1 MRTRLICSSA
11 RKAHPR
17 IQRCS
22 TSSCTLPTAGTSI
35 TSKPPRS
42 PPSRCRPRPRLRLRS
57 TARLELPPDKP
68 ASPPPLAASRGQ
80 QESNRVIQI
89 EPVEKQEPPSAL
101 CRVRG
106 DETPV
111 RGACFFALRSGIA
124 TSAASSDRYTVTS
137 FAQIAIWFYNCSIN
151 TCNPHHPPPPSLSE
165 HPDPNYLVS
174 ATRCISL
181 VFPQPCATR
190 PAIVLARER
199 EIPPTLFPRTDT
211 FQHPPTMA
219 GLFKR
224 VYDWL
229 LRLFW

>member
-42 PPSRCRPRPRLRLRS
+42 PPSRCRPRPRPRPRLRLRS
-57 TARLELPPDKP
+57 TARLELPPPDKP

-151 TCNPHHPPPPSLSE
+151 TCNPHHPPPHHSLSIRIQITWSR
-165 HPDPNYLVS
+165 PPAVS
-174 ATRCISL
+174 VSSSRNLAQLARQSSL
-181 VFPQPCATR
+181 
-190 PAIVLARER
+190 RER
-199 EIPPTLFPRTDT
+199 ERSHPHYSQGPTLFNI
-211 FQHPPTMA
+211 HPPWRASSSGCMT
-219 GLFKR
+219 GC
-224 VYDWL
+224 
-229 LRLFW
+229 